1 MEKNM
6 KIEEISMGKKAP
18 EEVNVIVE
26 NSANALPVKYELDK
40 KSGALFVDRFVA
52 TPMHYPCNYGFVPNT
67 LSEDGDPVDV
77 LVISEFPVLPGA
89 VIPSKLI
96 GVLIMEDEKGMDEKL
111 LAVPTVKM
119 NSEYSHYNEL
129 SDIPEILLNKIKHF
143 FEHYKDLEKGKW
155 VKVSGFKDSASA
167 KKIMLEAVERAKK

>member
-1 MEKNM
+1 MNIKNV
-6 KIEEISMGKKAP
+6 SMGKKVP
-18 EEVNVIVE
+18 DEVNVFIE

-40 KSGALFVDRFVA
+40 ESGVLFVDRFVA
-52 TPMHYPCNYGFVPNT
+52 TPMHYPCSYGFVPNT

-77 LVISEFPVLPGA
+77 LVIAEFPIQPGS

-96 GVLIMEDEKGMDEKL
+96 GVLVMEDEKGMDEKL

-129 SDIPEILLNKIKHF
+129 KDIPEVLLNKIKHF

-155 VKVSGFKDSASA
+155 VKITGFKDAADA
-167 KKIMLEAVERAKK
+167 KKIMNEAIERAKK